1 MGFFGNIIHS
11 GAADKIGY
19 EYESKIYRAASNIKK
34 FIEDPNEKYE
44 YEGREEGWGFN
55 LDLKDKEKK
64 LLPLN
69 WISINSA
76 LICFAMKIIIEES
89 THDNKSESYKEA
101 VFSSVVKKVAN
112 KININSNGLSQHVV
126 EKVMPNFQENLGL
139 VAQSGPLGVINNKY
153 EIEITAAAHTITE
166 KLFSGNIILFKYKHE
181 MENEKSGRD
190 EEIYGSSSDYSTKK
204 YERHYEETCKRIT
217 NIIEKVFK

>member
-19 EYESKIYRAASNIKK
+19 EYQSKIYRAASNIKK

-44 YEGREEGWGFN
+44 NEGREEGWGFN
-55 LDLKDKEKK
+55 LDLKDKNNK
-64 LLPLN
+64 LPPLN

-76 LICFAMKIIIEES
+76 LICLAMKITSEES

-101 VFSSVVKKVAN
+101 VFNSILKKVAS

-126 EKVMPNFQENLGL
+126 EKVMPTFLENLGH
-139 VAQSGPLGVINNKY
+139 VAQSGPLGAINNKY
-153 EIEITAAAHTITE
+153 EIEITAVAHTITE
-166 KLFSGNIILFKYKHE
+166 KLFDGNIILFRYKHD
-181 MENEKSGRD
+181 MEKSD
-190 EEIYGSSSDYSTKK
+190 SSYSTER
-204 YERHYEETCKRIT
+204 YERHYGETCKRIV
-217 NIIEKVFK
+217 NIIEKIFK

>member
-19 EYESKIYRAASNIKK
+19 EYQSKIYRAASNIKK

-55 LDLKDKEKK
+55 LDLKYKDNK
-64 LLPLN
+64 LPPIN

-76 LICFAMKIIIEES
+76 LICFAIKIISEES
-89 THDNKSESYKEA
+89 TYDNKSESYKEA
-101 VFSSVVKKVAN
+101 VFNSILKKVAN

-126 EKVMPNFQENLGL
+126 EKVMPNFLENLGL
-139 VAQSGPLGVINNKY
+139 VAQSGPLGAINNKY
-153 EIEITAAAHTITE
+153 EIEITAVAHTITE
-166 KLFSGNIILFKYKHE
+166 NLFKGNIILSEYKLK
-181 MENEKSGRD
+181 MEDEKSGRD
-190 EEIYGSSSDYSTKK
+190 EEIYGFSSDYSTKR

-217 NIIEKVFK
+217 NIIEKIFK